1 MGWKLR
7 TRREL
12 GPESVDTWEYDDN
25 HGGRGRAFRRKGRRE
40 GHRDSCEFVAHVRGN
55 GFTTDHGVGGYANDM
70 LAARLLVLQ
79 CIAAKRRELAD
90 YAEQDARNFEHDIE
104 SLKAEKAVQS

>member
-1 MGWKLR
+1 
-7 TRREL
+7 
-12 GPESVDTWEYDDN
+12 
-25 HGGRGRAFRRKGRRE
+25 
-40 GHRDSCEFVAHVRGN
+40 
-55 GFTTDHGVGGYANDM
+55 M